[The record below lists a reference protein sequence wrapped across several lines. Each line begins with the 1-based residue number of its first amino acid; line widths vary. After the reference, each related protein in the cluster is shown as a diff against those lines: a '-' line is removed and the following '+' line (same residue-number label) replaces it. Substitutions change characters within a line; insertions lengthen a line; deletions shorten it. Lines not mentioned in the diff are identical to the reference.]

1 MIERRTHLDSRAVL
15 LLLVCCTIWGLQ
27 QIIVKASLPLMPPVM
42 QAALRSTIAALLVW
56 AWATSRGTPLFRR
69 DGTLFGGAL
78 AALLFAAEFLCI
90 YIGLGYTTASRMV
103 VLLYLAPFVVAAG
116 MPFIARTERLSAS
129 QVAGLVLGFAAVMLA
144 FSEGFFGASRAAGS
158 QQWIGDALGVLA
170 AVLWG
175 ATTLAVRATRL
186 STASPEKTLFYQLA
200 LSAVMLSAASL
211 LRGERPPEVWGAPL
225 WLSMAFQGGV
235 VAFASF
241 LTWFW
246 LMRHYPATR
255 LASFTFL
262 TPLIG
267 LLMGWALLGE
277 AITQQLVL
285 AMAGVAAG
293 IWLVNRRPAAAPGR

>member
-15 LLLVCCTIWGLQ
+15 LLVVCCAIWGLQ
-27 QIIVKASLPLMPPVM
+27 QIVVKASLPLMPPVM
-42 QAALRSTIAALLVW
+42 QAALRSALAALFVW
-56 AWATSRGTPLFRR
+56 AWAAHRGTPMFNR

-78 AALLFAAEFLCI
+78 AAFLFATEFLCI

-116 MPFIARTERLSAS
+116 MPFIARSERLAPG
-129 QVAGLVLGFAAVMLA
+129 QVAGLALGFAAVILA
-144 FSEGFFGASRAAGS
+144 FSEGLFGEAGAARG
-158 QQWIGDALGVLA
+158 QQWIGDALGVAA

-175 ATTLAVRATRL
+175 ATTLVVRATRL

-200 LSAVMLSAASL
+200 LSAVMLFVASGV
-211 LRGERPPEVWGAPL
+211 RGEAWPAQWGPGL
-225 WLSMAFQGGV
+225 WASMAFQAGI

-246 LMRHYPATR
+246 LIRHYPATR

-262 TPLIG
+262 TPLFG

-277 AITQQLVL
+277 AITVQLVL
-285 AMAGVAAG
+285 ALAGVAAG
-293 IWLVNRRPAAAPGR
+293 IWLVNRRRAAAPAQ